1 MRVGPR
7 YSEQFQADAVAL
19 LVKSERTIAQVAED
33 LGISH
38 QSLRNWYNASP
49 MGKRKKRPVKVVAAE
64 KALEQA
70 SSAETPEQ
78 RIAWL
83 ERELAA
89 VRKRNAE
96 LEEDRAILKK
106 AAAFFAKE
114 SE

>member
-7 YSEQFQADAVAL
+7 YTEQFKSDAVEL
-19 LVKSERTIAQVAED
+19 LRRSDRTLEQVAAD
-33 LGISH
+33 LGVSH
-38 QSLRNWYNASP
+38 QSLRNWYNASS
-49 MGKRKKRPVKVVAAE
+49 MGKRKKRPAKVVLAE
-64 KALEQA
+64 KKLEQA
-70 SSAETPEQ
+70 SAQTPEQ

>member
-7 YSEQFQADAVAL
+7 YTEQFKSDAVML
-19 LVKSERTIAQVAED
+19 LHKSARTIEQVADD

-49 MGKRKKRPVKVVAAE
+49 MGKRKKRPVKVVLAE
-64 KALEQA
+64 KALEEA
-70 SSAETPEQ
+70 TSAETPEK

-83 ERELAA
+83 EQELAA